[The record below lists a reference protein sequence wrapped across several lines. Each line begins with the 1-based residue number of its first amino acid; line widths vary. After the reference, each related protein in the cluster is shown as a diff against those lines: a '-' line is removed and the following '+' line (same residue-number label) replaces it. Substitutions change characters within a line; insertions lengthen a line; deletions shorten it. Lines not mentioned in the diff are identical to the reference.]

1 MGNLSKFLFEK
12 YASSYAKEQA
22 EKYGVKRLD
31 YRGLAE
37 LVGDM
42 IMCNNIPQVDETI
55 WDNVHCGSLYYISD
69 DAEDDYAEYLADYEN
84 SCDDEEPKTY
94 QEWLED
100 NREDYE
106 REVDIYQYY
115 LIRDPYWLEKAG
127 ELVLY
132 SDKLDCYVWCIDHW
146 GTGWDYVLSNLCV
159 DEGKE

>member
-1 MGNLSKFLFEK
+1 
-12 YASSYAKEQA
+12 
-22 EKYGVKRLD
+22 
-31 YRGLAE
+31 
-37 LVGDM
+37 M
-42 IMCNNIPQVDETI
+42 ILCNNIPEVDTQI
-55 WDNVHCGSLYYISD
+55 FNNVHCGSLYYISD

-115 LIRDPYWLEKAG
+115 LIRDPYWLEKAE

-132 SDKLDCYVWCIDHW
+132 SDKLDCYVWCIDHL

>member
-1 MGNLSKFLFEK
+1 MSNLSKGLFEK
-12 YASSYAKEQA
+12 YASPYAKEQA
-22 EKYGVKRLD
+22 KKYGKYKLD

-42 IMCNNIPQVDETI
+42 IMCNNIPEVDYQI
-55 WDNVHCGSLYYISD
+55 FDNIHCGSLYYLSD
-69 DAEDDYAEYLADYEN
+69 DAEYDYAEYLANYEN

-106 REVDIYQYY
+106 REIQIYQYY
-115 LIRDPYWLEKAG
+115 LIRDPYWLEQAG

-132 SDKLDCYVWCIDHW
+132 SEKLDCYVWCVDHW
-146 GTGWDYVLSNLCV
+146 GTAWDYVLSNLCV
-159 DEGKE
+159 DEGNE